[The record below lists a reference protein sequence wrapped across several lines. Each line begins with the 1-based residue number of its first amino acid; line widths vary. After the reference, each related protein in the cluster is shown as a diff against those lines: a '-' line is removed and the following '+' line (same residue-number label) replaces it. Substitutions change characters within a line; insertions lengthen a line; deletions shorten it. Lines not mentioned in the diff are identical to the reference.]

1 MRSVSG
7 QSQGAPAVT
16 RVKDGNQHSLR
27 CHLEREGSRAEGPGL
42 RLRQRKLDAPSRS
55 VGVTVRENAAA
66 TKDPPISDLRSIGV
80 TSRLPS
86 FR

>member
-27 CHLEREGSRAEGPGL
+27 CHLERE
-42 RLRQRKLDAPSRS
+42 RS
-55 VGVTVRENAAA
+55 GARDLGFASVSANWMLYHVPLIFSPRNKASPKA
-66 TKDPPISDLRSIGV
+66 TNLL
-80 TSRLPS
+80 T
-86 FR
+86 